1 MRVLP
6 LGDGVGRC
14 GERSS
19 VLVEKSLRAAF

>member
-1 MRVLP
+1 MQVLP

-19 VLVEKSLRAAF
+19 VLVDKSRRAAF